1 MEVQFREPKNLE
13 EFKKLISE
21 NKKVAID
28 FHATWCGP
36 CKLIAPKFKKLA
48 AEFPEIVYAK
58 IDVDDVPDVAAEA
71 GVRAMPTF
79 LFYKDGE
86 KFDEVVG
93 ANAAKLGE
101 AIEKLKQA

>member
-1 MEVQFREPKNLE
+1 
-13 EFKKLISE
+13 
-21 NKKVAID
+21 
-28 FHATWCGP
+28 
-36 CKLIAPKFKKLA
+36 
-48 AEFPEIVYAK
+48 
-58 IDVDDVPDVAAEA
+58 
-71 GVRAMPTF
+71 MPTF